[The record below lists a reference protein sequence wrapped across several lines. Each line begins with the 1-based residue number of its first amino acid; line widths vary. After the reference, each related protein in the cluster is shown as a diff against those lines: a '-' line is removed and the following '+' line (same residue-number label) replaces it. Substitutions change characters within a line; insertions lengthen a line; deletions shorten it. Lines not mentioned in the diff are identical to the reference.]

1 MGRYI
6 FECKVLVAEQRLS
19 MCPSLCVFCGEVR
32 IPKCSQ
38 QLPWSGRAVGG
49 GCWTLVFFASV
60 FQYFLL
66 HVSYVMYKKTAI
78 IFKKQIQVTQKD
90 HNCPLPQFILM
101 PSLTLLT
108 RKFYLPE
115 GRRGLHRLGGCRVIH
130 PLTHRS
136 IMSHRV
142 WPSLC
147 NDSVKYQ
154 LFPDTNTEIS
164 IDINYW

>member
-19 MCPSLCVFCGEVR
+19 MCPSLWGSAHTKMFPAVTLVR
-32 IPKCSQ
+32 Q
-38 QLPWSGRAVGG
+38 GGGGG

>member
-1 MGRYI
+1 MQNS
-6 FECKVLVAEQRLS
+6 VLV
-19 MCPSLCVFCGEVR
+19 CVHLCVFFVG
-32 IPKCSQ
+32 KCAYQNVPSSYLGQ
-38 QLPWSGRAVGG
+38 AGRWGG

-115 GRRGLHRLGGCRVIH
+115 GRRGLHRLGWCRVIH